1 MVVCSEL
8 SYYTTWATARCCA
21 ARKSFEQ
28 PKPRKRFFFY
38 GSGLCKSVSIVGKFE
53 GERAFQVAARKAAAV
68 LAASAR
74 TEVAGGMGADEAVAA
89 AITGAAAAYSEVDGA
104 AVVAV
109 AAAEARTGEISM
121 AKLEK

>member
-1 MVVCSEL
+1 
-8 SYYTTWATARCCA
+8 
-21 ARKSFEQ
+21 
-28 PKPRKRFFFY
+28 
-38 GSGLCKSVSIVGKFE
+38 
-53 GERAFQVAARKAAAV
+53 VAARKAAAV

-89 AITGAAAAYSEVDGA
+89 AITGAAAANSEVDGA

-121 AKLEK
+121 AKFEK